1 MRGAADQ
8 LFLATMLLRQSFPKA
23 ISAHMMVLSAFYTG
37 LLARCWFVKV
47 SRASLNIYFSDNV
60 ERKRYGPTSVP
71 ISHFIFFFSFIY
83 WVVFCGRGPRLQTL
97 RFIYTLQGN
106 A

>member
-37 LLARCWFVKV
+37 LLASCWFVKV

-60 ERKRYGPTSVP
+60 ERKRYVPTS
-71 ISHFIFFFSFIY
+71 IY
-83 WVVFCGRGPRLQTL
+83 IMCGITL
-97 RFIYTLQGN
+97 RICHHAFYLTYYTQWYTHEKMCLL
-106 A
+106 